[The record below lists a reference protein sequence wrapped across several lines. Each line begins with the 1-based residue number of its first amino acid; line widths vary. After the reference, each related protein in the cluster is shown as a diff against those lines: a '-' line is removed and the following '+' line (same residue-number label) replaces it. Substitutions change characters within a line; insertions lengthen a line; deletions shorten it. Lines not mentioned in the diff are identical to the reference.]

1 MYQGTGKAADR
12 ELHNAIQTAIG
23 DPNLTSFMY
32 IKNFDYLIDQGGYI
46 DTQIKVIQ
54 GGSRKM
60 DARKLHAMHRVDIED
75 RIKLSL
81 KKDDRKIDTGEVVD
95 SCELRKARIVISEVK
110 GSVPEIIGMSR
121 YVKVDCRR
129 I

>member
-1 MYQGTGKAADR
+1 MGKAADR

-46 DTQIKVIQ
+46 DKQIKVIQ

-81 KKDDRKIDTGEVVD
+81 KKDDRKIDNGEVVD
-95 SCELRKARIVISEVK
+95 SYELRKARIVITEVK
-110 GSVPEIIGMSR
+110 GSVPEIIRMSR